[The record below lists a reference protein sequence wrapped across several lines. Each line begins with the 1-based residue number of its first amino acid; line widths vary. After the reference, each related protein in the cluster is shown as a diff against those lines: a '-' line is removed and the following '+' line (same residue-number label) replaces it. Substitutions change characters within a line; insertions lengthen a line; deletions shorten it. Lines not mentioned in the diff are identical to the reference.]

1 MSTIKDIARLANV
14 SVSTVSKAL
23 NARADVSERTRK
35 KIIQIAHELNYD
47 VSRLRREA
55 PLVQSQNINVIFC
68 REEKPLSLNP
78 FYSRVLEGIEAELAL
93 NHFNLVLSLLPN
105 RKDVPL
111 PAPLASGEVD
121 GAILV
126 GVFNQDFID
135 RIKRIKQPV
144 VLIDPKIIV
153 EEFTQVLIDNEHGC
167 YMATQY
173 LIEKG
178 HRRIGFISGPLER
191 QSFFQRYLGYKKAL
205 QFNDIPIEKELVQTG
220 GLEEG
225 YENTMRLL
233 RLPNR
238 PTAIV
243 SANDI
248 NAIYGIRAIQEMGLK
263 VPDDVSIIGFDDIEL
278 AKMSSPQLTT
288 IRVYKEEMGSIA
300 VRLLLQHLRCEIN
313 KPVTS
318 IVPTRL
324 VERSSVKQIKDTLNK
339 SMETFTN

>member
-1 MSTIKDIARLANV
+1 MVTIKDIAKLANV
-14 SVSTVSKAL
+14 SQSTVSKAL
-23 NARADVSERTRK
+23 NSRPDVSEYTRNRIVKIAEKHQFVPNAFGKGLKRRTT
-35 KIIQIAHELNYD
+35 E
-47 VSRLRREA
+47 
-55 PLVQSQNINVIFC
+55 NIGVIFC
-68 REEKPLSLNP
+68 RESQPLSGNP
-78 FYSRVLEGIEAELAL
+78 FYSRVLEGIEGELAI
-93 NHFNLVLSLLPN
+93 NNYNLVLHLIPENYKVDLPKMV
-105 RKDVPL
+105 R
-111 PAPLASGEVD
+111 ERQVD
-121 GAILV
+121 GLILV
-126 GVFNQDFID
+126 GVLKQDFINS
-135 RIKRIKQPV
+135 IVSKNIPI
-144 VLIDPKIIV
+144 VLVDPKILTENIS
-153 EEFTQVLIDNEHGC
+153 QVLIDNEHGC

-324 VERSSVKQIKDTLNK
+324 VERSSVKQIKDTSNK

>member
-1 MSTIKDIARLANV
+1 M
-14 SVSTVSKAL
+14 
-23 NARADVSERTRK
+23 
-35 KIIQIAHELNYD
+35 
-47 VSRLRREA
+47 
-55 PLVQSQNINVIFC
+55 
-68 REEKPLSLNP
+68 
-78 FYSRVLEGIEAELAL
+78 
-93 NHFNLVLSLLPN
+93 
-105 RKDVPL
+105 
-111 PAPLASGEVD
+111 
-121 GAILV
+121 
-126 GVFNQDFID
+126 
-135 RIKRIKQPV
+135 
-144 VLIDPKIIV
+144 
-153 EEFTQVLIDNEHGC
+153 
-167 YMATQY
+167 
-173 LIEKG
+173 
-178 HRRIGFISGPLER
+178 
-191 QSFFQRYLGYKKAL
+191 
-205 QFNDIPIEKELVQTG
+205 QTG

-324 VERSSVKQIKDTLNK
+324 VERSSVKQIKDTSNK

>member
-1 MSTIKDIARLANV
+1 MSTIKDIAKLANV

-35 KIIQIAHELNYD
+35 KILQIAEQINYD
-47 VSRLRREA
+47 ISRLRRDS
-55 PLVQSQNINVIFC
+55 PLVKSKNIDVIFC

-78 FYSRVLEGIEAELAL
+78 FYSRVLEGIEGELAL
-93 NHFNLVLSLLPN
+93 NHFNLVLTLLPN
-105 RKDVPL
+105 KENVLL
-111 PAPLASGEVD
+111 PEPVIHHEVD
-121 GAILV
+121 GIILV
-126 GVFNQDFID
+126 GVFSQNFINK
-135 RIKRIKQPV
+135 IKKVKLPV
-144 VLIDPKIIV
+144 VLIDPKIVV
-153 EEFTQVLIDNEHGC
+153 EEFTQVLIDNEHGS
-167 YMATQY
+167 YTATQY
-173 LIEKG
+173 LIQKG

-191 QSFFQRYLGYKKAL
+191 QSFFQRFVGYKKAL
-205 QFNDIPIEKELVQTG
+205 EFHGIPVEKELVQTG

-225 YENTMRLL
+225 YQNTRRLL
-233 RLPNR
+233 KLPQP

-248 NAIYGIRAIQEMGLK
+248 NAIYGIRAIQEAGLK
-263 VPDDVSIIGFDDIEL
+263 VPDDISIIGFDDIEL

-300 VRLLLQHLRCEIN
+300 VRLLIQQLKCEIN

-324 VERSSVKQIKDTLNK
+324 VERNSVKELKTIENRSTK
-339 SMETFTN
+339 TFTN